1 VVSETRVKTNVWD
14 GCRAVRGWIN
24 FGMVGLLS
32 GAAGCH
38 VMSEHTIKEEDH
50 VTSVALMAWNN
61 PEFQMLAHQ

>member
-1 VVSETRVKTNVWD
+1 
-14 GCRAVRGWIN
+14 
-24 FGMVGLLS
+24 MVGLLS